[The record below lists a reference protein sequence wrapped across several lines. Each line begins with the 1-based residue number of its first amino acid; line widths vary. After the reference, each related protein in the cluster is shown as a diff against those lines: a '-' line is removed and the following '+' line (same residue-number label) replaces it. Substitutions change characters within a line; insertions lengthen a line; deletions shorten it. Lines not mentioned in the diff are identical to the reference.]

1 MSGAAARRVAA
12 GIVAVVFA
20 LELAA
25 VCLTAGEDSLA
36 EAVLYLVYAVTQA
49 AAGAL
54 IVHRFPR
61 HRIGWLLLLYA
72 LENAVVADFLQ
83 AYGVRAAHEGWPL
96 ASLAQLLGLT
106 SWIFAAS
113 GLILLFLLF
122 PDGRLPDRRWRAVVW
137 VWGAGAVLAFPA
149 GR

>member
-1 MSGAAARRVAA
+1 MTGAAARRVAA

-25 VCLTAGEDSLA
+25 VCLTAGEQGLDQ
-36 EAVLYLVYAVTQA
+36 AVLYFAYAVTQA

-54 IVHRFPR
+54 IVHRLPR

-72 LENAVVADFLQ
+72 LEGAVVSDFLL
-83 AYGVRAAHEGWPL
+83 AYGVRAAHEGWPG
-96 ASLAQLLGLT
+96 ASLAELLGLL
-106 SWIFAAS
+106 SWIFEAS

-122 PDGRLPDRRWRAVVW
+122 PDGRLQDRRWRAVMW
-137 VWGAGAVLAFPA
+137 GWGAGTVFAVP
-149 GR
+149 